1 MTAEGESDTIN
12 SEKERGT
19 KMSIPVEIERK
30 FVIVMPDF
38 KLLASQS
45 DYTVSEID
53 QTYLK
58 SSALLTHRV
67 RARRTGGATAYTET
81 KKVRIDRMSVYEDE
95 REIYEAEYK
104 ELLAEIM
111 PSTVTLRKTRHT
123 FSYLGHT
130 LEIDVYPNWQRSC
143 VLEIELSGRE
153 EEVRIPDFI
162 TVIAEVTGD
171 KKYSNASMSASFPRE
186 LI

>member
-12 SEKERGT
+12 SERERGT

-38 KLLASQS
+38 ELLASQS

-67 RARRTGGATAYTET
+67 RARRTGGATTYTET

-95 REIYEAEYK
+95 REICEAEYIK
-104 ELLAEIM
+104 SA
-111 PSTVTLRKTRHT
+111 
-123 FSYLGHT
+123 
-130 LEIDVYPNWQRSC
+130 
-143 VLEIELSGRE
+143 
-153 EEVRIPDFI
+153 FI
-162 TVIAEVTGD
+162 
-171 KKYSNASMSASFPRE
+171 
-186 LI
+186 